1 MLEPQLIAA
10 QSSEF
15 PNEIAGLISFTPN
28 FDDGVE
34 EAADSLVIVEDQEP
48 EQTVVIDPSTL
59 HFIFVLDRSGSMY
72 GERIDN
78 AKQALIL
85 FLRSLP
91 FGCKFTVISYGSRQE
106 FLAIRGVDGNIF
118 EYNEENLKEAIRQI
132 ETFDADMGGTNIA
145 SPMDMAINEVSDPA
159 LTKRVILLT
168 DGQITEGEPAER
180 VIELA

>member
-1 MLEPQLIAA
+1 
-10 QSSEF
+10 
-15 PNEIAGLISFTPN
+15 
-28 FDDGVE
+28 
-34 EAADSLVIVEDQEP
+34 
-48 EQTVVIDPSTL
+48 
-59 HFIFVLDRSGSMY
+59 MY

-106 FLAIRGVDGNIF
+106 FLSIRGVTGNIF
-118 EYNEENLKEAIRQI
+118 EYTEENLTEAIRQI

-180 VIELA
+180 VIELAAAENAITHTIGLSRGADADLLERTAEAGRGSFSLIDD